1 MHSPRKYKDT
11 KKHNTEIETTLSLDD
26 HPKIEGYDFNKKFN
40 FDKFLDKYLT
50 TGFQANHL
58 AKAIKII
65 NMMREEKATIYLSF
79 TSNMISSG
87 LREIIKYLVQNKH
100 VHVICTTAGGVEE
113 DVIKCLKPFVT
124 GDFNAPGKYLFD
136 RGINRTGNLFI
147 PNDRYLYFEEFMNKF
162 LDHVYKKQKKDNML
176 FSSHNLLKELGLF
189 LDNDESYLTWAA
201 RNDIKVYCPALI
213 DGSFGDMIY
222 FARKRYKDFRLELT
236 EDIEDIVDYTLQ
248 QKKTGIICLGGG
260 VAKHFLLNANIFR
273 DGVDF
278 AVYVTTAMSYDGSD
292 SGGDIEE
299 AITWAKVKSHAP
311 RVKLISDATIAFP
324 LIVAGSFGKS
334 LKE

>member
-1 MHSPRKYKDT
+1 MHPKRKYKDIG
-11 KKHNTEIETTLSLDD
+11 KVYGVETTLSLEN
-26 HPKIEGYDFNKKFN
+26 HPKIEGYDFNKEFDFN
-40 FDKFLDKYLT
+40 GFLDKYFT

-58 AKAIKII
+58 AKAIKIT

-87 LREIIKYLVQNKH
+87 LREIIRYLVQNKH
-100 VHVICTTAGGVEE
+100 VHVLCTTAGGIEE
-113 DVIKCLKPFVT
+113 DVIKCLKPFVA

-136 RGINRTGNLFI
+136 RGIGRIGNLFV
-147 PNDRYLYFEEFMNKF
+147 PNERYLYFEEFMNKF
-162 LDHVYKKQKKDNML
+162 FEYIYHKQKEENIS
-176 FSSHNLLKELGLF
+176 FTSHTLLKELGLF

-222 FARKRYKDFRLELT
+222 FARKRYKDFKLELT
-236 EDIEDIVDYTLQ
+236 EDIEDIVDFTLQ

-260 VAKHFLLNANIFR
+260 VPKHFLLNANIFR
-273 DGVDF
+273 EGVDF

-292 SGGDIEE
+292 SGGNQEE
-299 AITWAKVKSHAP
+299 AITWGKIKPHAP
-311 RVKLISDATIAFP
+311 RIKLVCDATIAFP

-334 LKE
+334 